1 MTRRLRSLAAVA
13 ALAAGALMLLLV
25 HGGGGAAGEDVD
37 RAGGTLFLQHCAAC
51 HGADAGGSFRGP
63 ELSGAGAAAA
73 HFQVSTG
80 RMPPRAWQRRP
91 ERVPPA
97 EFSQAEVLAIA
108 RYVGRIAGGPDVPQV
123 DLTGAELSRGAE
135 LYLETCAAC
144 HGSTGA
150 GGVLTGGDAA
160 PPLGDLTPVQI
171 AEAIITGPGEMPKF
185 AFEQLDARE
194 RDAVVRYVEEV
205 IDDPRDRGGLGLG
218 HLGPLAE
225 GVVALL
231 VGLPLLLLVARRLG
245 RSSGERVEP
254 QRQEDR

>member
-1 MTRRLRSLAAVA
+1 MIGRFHRLAAVA
-13 ALAAGALMLLLV
+13 ALAAGALALLLV
-25 HGGGGAAGEDVD
+25 GGGGVAAQDVERD
-37 RAGGTLFLQHCAAC
+37 GRTLFLQHCAAC
-51 HGADAGGSFRGP
+51 HGPEGRGTFRGP
-63 ELSGAGAAAA
+63 ELTGTGAAAA

-123 DLTGAELSRGAE
+123 DLTGAELSSGAE

-144 HGSTGA
+144 HGSTGV